1 MDTHRSLRQRLQS
14 TVLEA
19 GTPAGKAYNAVIFG
33 AILLSVLALLLEPD
47 PLGNSALRQTNVPW
61 IDLVQNVCL
70 AVFAADFV
78 LHLALVERP
87 RRYLFSFTGLIDA
100 SAVLFFFVPQVRSE
114 LLLWV
119 FKFGRILRVFKLL
132 KFIDEARVLGQ
143 ALRGS
148 ARTIG
153 VFLFFVFLLQVVL
166 GYSIFVIESARPD
179 SQFQTVASGVY
190 WAIVT
195 MTTVGYGD
203 VVPQTELGR
212 LLASVVMLLGFG
224 IIAIPT
230 GILTVSGCAITS
242 SGRLSW
248 SAAAAAVR
256 GTARVP
262 FTAMPSVRRCL
273 PGPEGQR
280 RPRSARPPC
289 GIDLWPPPGLGLG
302 CSPGSGSV
310 QGRRVDGCIL
320 RWRSGVVLAPG
331 PGSTPAGLFCRRTD
345 GELPAPP
352 GRWRT
357 SGG

>member
-1 MDTHRSLRQRLQS
+1 MNADRSLRQ
-14 TVLEA
+14 TDVL
-19 GTPAGKAYNAVIFG
+19 
-33 AILLSVLALLLEPD
+33 
-47 PLGNSALRQTNVPW
+47 W

-70 AVFAADFV
+70 GVFAADFV
-78 LHLALVERP
+78 LHLALVEKP
-87 RRYLFSFTGLIDA
+87 GRYLFSFTGLIDA

-153 VFLFFVFLLQVVL
+153 VFLFFVVLLQVVL
-166 GYSIFVIESARPD
+166 GYSIFVIESVRPD

-230 GILTVSGCAITS
+230 GILTVSGVRHHQQKGVDVTCGS
-242 SGRLSW
+242 CGRQGH
-248 SAAAAAVR
+248 R
-256 GTARVP
+256 RDARHCDSCG
-262 FTAMPSVRRCL
+262 ALLPSR
-273 PGPEGQR
+273 
-280 RPRSARPPC
+280 
-289 GIDLWPPPGLGLG
+289 I
-302 CSPGSGSV
+302 
-310 QGRRVDGCIL
+310 
-320 RWRSGVVLAPG
+320 
-331 PGSTPAGLFCRRTD
+331 
-345 GELPAPP
+345 
-352 GRWRT
+352 
-357 SGG
+357 

>member
-1 MDTHRSLRQRLQS
+1 MDADRSLRQRLQS

-19 GTPAGKAYNAVIFG
+19 STPAGKAYNAVIFG

-47 PLGNSALRQTNVPW
+47 PLGNSALRQTNVAW

-153 VFLFFVFLLQVVL
+153 VFLFFVVLLQVVL

-179 SQFQTVASGVY
+179 SQFQTVGSGVY

-230 GILTVSGCAITS
+230 GILTLSG
-242 SGRLSW
+242 
-248 SAAAAAVR
+248 
-256 GTARVP
+256 
-262 FTAMPSVRRCL
+262 VRRH
-273 PGPEGQR
+273 QQ
-280 RPRSARPPC
+280 C
-289 GIDLWPPPGLGLG
+289 GIERTCASCGR
-302 CSPGSGSV
+302 
-310 QGRRVDGCIL
+310 QGHRLDARHCDDCGASLLL
-320 RWRSGVVLAPG
+320 RA
-331 PGSTPAGLFCRRTD
+331 
-345 GELPAPP
+345 
-352 GRWRT
+352 
-357 SGG
+357 

>member
-1 MDTHRSLRQRLQS
+1 MDKDRSLRQRLQA

-19 GTPAGKAYNAVIFG
+19 STPAGKAYNAVIFG

-47 PLGNSALRQTNVPW
+47 PLGNSALRQTNVLW
-61 IDLVQNVCL
+61 IDLVQNLCL

-78 LHLALVERP
+78 LHLALVEKP
-87 RRYLFSFTGLIDA
+87 RRYLFSFAGLIDA

-153 VFLFFVFLLQVVL
+153 VFLFFVVLLQVVL

-212 LLASVVMLLGFG
+212 LLASVVMMLGFG

-230 GILTVSGCAITS
+230 GILTVSGVQHHKQRGLELTCS
-242 SGRLSW
+242 SCGRQGHRKDALHCDACGASL
-248 SAAAAAVR
+248 
-256 GTARVP
+256 
-262 FTAMPSVRRCL
+262 PSRL
-273 PGPEGQR
+273 
-280 RPRSARPPC
+280 
-289 GIDLWPPPGLGLG
+289 
-302 CSPGSGSV
+302 
-310 QGRRVDGCIL
+310 
-320 RWRSGVVLAPG
+320 
-331 PGSTPAGLFCRRTD
+331 
-345 GELPAPP
+345 
-352 GRWRT
+352 
-357 SGG
+357 

>member
-1 MDTHRSLRQRLQS
+1 M
-14 TVLEA
+14 
-19 GTPAGKAYNAVIFG
+19 IFG

-47 PLGNSALRQTNVPW
+47 PLGNSALHQTNVLW

-78 LHLALVERP
+78 LHLALVDQP

-166 GYSIFVIESARPD
+166 GYSIFVIESASPE
-179 SQFQTVASGVY
+179 SQFQTVGSGVY

-230 GILTVSGCAITS
+230 GILTVSGVRHHQQRGVELTCS
-242 SGRLSW
+242 SCGRQGHRRDALHCDACGASL
-248 SAAAAAVR
+248 
-256 GTARVP
+256 
-262 FTAMPSVRRCL
+262 PSR
-273 PGPEGQR
+273 
-280 RPRSARPPC
+280 A
-289 GIDLWPPPGLGLG
+289 
-302 CSPGSGSV
+302 
-310 QGRRVDGCIL
+310 
-320 RWRSGVVLAPG
+320 
-331 PGSTPAGLFCRRTD
+331 
-345 GELPAPP
+345 
-352 GRWRT
+352 
-357 SGG
+357 

>member
-19 GTPAGKAYNAVIFG
+19 STPAGKAYNAVIFG

-153 VFLFFVFLLQVVL
+153 VFLFFVFLLQ
-166 GYSIFVIESARPD
+166 
-179 SQFQTVASGVY
+179 FQTVASGVY

-230 GILTVSGCAITS
+230 GILTVSG
-242 SGRLSW
+242 
-248 SAAAAAVR
+248 VR
-256 GTARVP
+256 HH
-262 FTAMPSVRRCL
+262 
-273 PGPEGQR
+273 QQ
-280 RPRSARPPC
+280 RSAELVCSSC
-289 GIDLWPPPGLGLG
+289 GR
-302 CSPGSGSV
+302 
-310 QGRRVDGCIL
+310 QGHRRDARHCDACGA
-320 RWRSGVVLAPG
+320 S
-331 PGSTPAGLFCRRTD
+331 
-345 GELPAPP
+345 LPSRA
-352 GRWRT
+352 
-357 SGG
+357 